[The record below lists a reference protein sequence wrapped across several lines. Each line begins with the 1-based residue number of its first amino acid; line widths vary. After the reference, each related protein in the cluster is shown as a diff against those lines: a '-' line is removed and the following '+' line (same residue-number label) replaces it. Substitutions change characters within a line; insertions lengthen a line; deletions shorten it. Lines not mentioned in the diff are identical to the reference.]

1 MIRRPPRSTLTD
13 TLLPYTTLFRSAG
26 ADQRVRLVDEHDDR
40 LRAGLDLVEHAL
52 EPRLELA
59 LDAGAGLQH
68 PEIQRQQLHALQD
81 WRHQAFGD
89 AHRQAFDH
97 RGLAD
102 AGLAGE
108 DRAVLPAPGQDVD
121 HLPDLG
127 VARQHRVE
135 LAVARALGEVAAEL
149 VQVGRGAGLA
159 VGAGLRRVAAIAR
172 AAGRVAERSE
182 EHTSELQSLKR
193 SS

>member
-1 MIRRPPRSTLTD
+1 MIRRPPRSTRTD
-13 TLLPYTTLFRSAG
+13 TLFPYTTLFRS
-26 ADQRVRLVDEHDDR
+26 
-40 LRAGLDLVEHAL
+40 AL

-81 WRHQAFGD
+81 WWHQAFGD

-108 DRAVLPAPGQDVD
+108 DRAVLPPPGQDVD
-121 HLPDLG
+121 HLPESG
-127 VARQHRVE
+127 APRQHSVE
-135 LAVARALGEVAAEL
+135 PAD
-149 VQVGRGAGLA
+149 
-159 VGAGLRRVAAIAR
+159 
-172 AAGRVAERSE
+172 AGRVRWGGVRGRSRVARDGSRQVTQE
-182 EHTSELQSLKR
+182 
-193 SS
+193 

>member
-1 MIRRPPRSTLTD
+1 MIRRPPRSTRTD
-13 TLLPYTTLFRSAG
+13 TRFPYTTLCRS
-26 ADQRVRLVDEHDDR
+26 
-40 LRAGLDLVEHAL
+40 
-52 EPRLELA
+52 
-59 LDAGAGLQH
+59 
-68 PEIQRQQLHALQD
+68 
-81 WRHQAFGD
+81 QAFGD

-159 VGAGLRRVAAIAR
+159 VGAGLRRVAEIGR
-172 AAGRVAERSE
+172 AHV
-182 EHTSELQSLKR
+182 
-193 SS
+193 